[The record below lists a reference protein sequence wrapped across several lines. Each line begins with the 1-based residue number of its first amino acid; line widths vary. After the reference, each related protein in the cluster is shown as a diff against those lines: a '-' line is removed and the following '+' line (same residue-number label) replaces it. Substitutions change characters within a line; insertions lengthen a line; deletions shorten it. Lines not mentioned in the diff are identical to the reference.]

1 MKTED
6 SNKLF
11 LLDYYKSIVKVNDG
25 YVLERVFEED
35 EHGNLLRT
43 KEDIANK
50 TQNQFSKNCYRC
62 LHVYGQNC
70 LLRTK
75 LEGCEEHH
83 YIPFNRVAKCDAF
96 SPVFPLNIIYTKEEM
111 VNFISKVN
119 CFFDSKEDYEWYFGF
134 ERKWDEDT
142 GDILETVQEYYNR
155 GGCFTKIPEKFPC
168 VIYFGPMDFDCIRDK
183 NEDRLQWTY
192 IGDE

>member
-1 MKTED
+1 METKD

-62 LHVYGQNC
+62 LHVYGENC

-83 YIPFNRVAKCDAF
+83 YIPFTRVANCDAY
-96 SPVFPLNIIYTKEEM
+96 SPVFPLNIIHTKEEM
-111 VNFISKVN
+111 INFISKVN

-155 GGCFTKIPEKFPC
+155 GGEFKNIPDKYPC
-168 VIYFGPMDFDCIRDK
+168 VIYFGLMDFDCIRSK
-183 NEDRLQWTY
+183 NEDKLQWIY